1 MLVYM
6 EYADK
11 DEDSTVLKGAGRIFL
26 KLCGL
31 FIPLYFSLMMY
42 YTLLDSHL
50 KSIRFD
56 MLWIDHIEPT
66 TFEFLMVP
74 LLLTLSIPGTI
85 ILLAE
90 DRLGVMA

>member
-1 MLVYM
+1 M
-6 EYADK
+6 EYTDK
-11 DEDSTVLKGAGRIFL
+11 NEDSTVLKEVGRIFL

-50 KSIRFD
+50 KSIQFD

-66 TFEFLMVP
+66 NFEFLMVP
-74 LLLTLSIPGTI
+74 LLLIFSMLGMIT
-85 ILLAE
+85 LLAE
-90 DRLGVMA
+90 NRLGAMA